1 MRDHEENTDFLQHP
15 CPLRRAGVPSFIRH
29 AVPAAREAG
38 LKTEILDYDTR
49 KGHPAM
55 PKKQLVIIR
64 PANGLPGITGKQPAS

>member
-1 MRDHEENTDFLQHP
+1 MRKIPFFSNTPARCGEQG
-15 CPLRRAGVPSFIRH
+15 CRPLSATPYRPPGG
-29 AVPAAREAG
+29 AG

-64 PANGLPGITGKQPAS
+64 PANGLPGITGKQSAS